1 MSIQSATIQLRI
13 DAQTKKRAQS
23 VFKKLGIDISSA
35 MKLFLNQVIKTGSIP
50 FVVRTA
56 NGYTPEFER
65 MLLDEI
71 KAMESGKE
79 KSFKSVRDLMADLNS

>member
-35 MKLFLNQVIKTGSIP
+35 MKLFLNQVIKTKSIP

-56 NGYTPEFER
+56 NGFTPEQEQ
-65 MLLDEI
+65 MLRDEI
-71 KAMESGKE
+71 KAMEGGRE
-79 KSFKSVRDLMADLNS
+79 KSFKQKTFSFHYR